1 MNAEDVMFQLMIAA
15 VLFAVA
21 MALAF

>member
-1 MNAEDVMFQLMIAA
+1 MNAEDVMFQLMVAA